1 MSEELK
7 VEIEYGGGW
16 GYGTRYREL
25 ANAIKASISEAHV
38 SGFVGR
44 RTSFEVKLNGEEI
57 YSKLETTTFPEFEEI
72 VQACLDS
79 IKVSLP
85 PTPVQPT
92 KPKKKKIKALKC
104 NIV

>member
-16 GYGTRYREL
+16 GYGPRYREL

-72 VQACLDS
+72 VQTCMDS

-85 PTPVQPT
+85 PTPMPTVQ
-92 KPKKKKIKALKC
+92 KPKKKKFKARC
-104 NIV
+104 NIL

>member
-1 MSEELK
+1 MS
-7 VEIEYGGGW
+7 
-16 GYGTRYREL
+16 TFFQ
-25 ANAIKASISEAHV
+25 ASISEAHV